1 MYEKIKLFIGGS
13 TNVSSK
19 SYALFAK
26 ELGEVIN
33 ERDYNIIFDGCFG
46 YPYLVY
52 NEIDDLERSVV
63 YYNDLYRRP
72 DVSCCV
78 IQFDC
83 QSNVCD
89 FFINTSDAMI
99 FMKGG
104 SGTIAEVMRAI
115 DKRKNAEHDKPIV
128 IININHE
135 WDLLIDLLA
144 SLNIS
149 EYYYVCDNIFDCLN
163 YIEKNLYSKDSSFLT
178 RNGSYLDRFEPIIV
192 DFKKLIK

>member
-72 DVSCCV
+72 DVSLLRY
-78 IQFDC
+78 
-83 QSNVCD
+83 
-89 FFINTSDAMI
+89 
-99 FMKGG
+99 
-104 SGTIAEVMRAI
+104 TI
-115 DKRKNAEHDKPIV
+115 
-128 IININHE
+128 
-135 WDLLIDLLA
+135 
-144 SLNIS
+144 
-149 EYYYVCDNIFDCLN
+149 
-163 YIEKNLYSKDSSFLT
+163 
-178 RNGSYLDRFEPIIV
+178 
-192 DFKKLIK
+192 